1 MKSILLIE
9 DDETITLGIRRFL
22 AKNEYEVT
30 CVNSIALAKAKIFN
44 EPSYSLILLDLN
56 LPDGSGYSFCEYV
69 KARQDIPIIFIT
81 ICDEDGEVIKGLELG
96 ADDYIVKPFRLN
108 VLLARINA
116 ILRRTEQKPSNNK
129 ISCGNV
135 TIDKAK
141 QQAYVNNEKVE
152 LTASEYKLL
161 TLLLE
166 NKEHVLSRT
175 ILLARL
181 WDVDG
186 NFVNDNTLTVTMKR
200 LREKLNH
207 PSFIK
212 TVRGIGYLVEETH
225 E

>member
-1 MKSILLIE
+1 MKRILLLE
-9 DDETITLGIRRFL
+9 DDEAIALGIRKFL

-30 CVNSIALAKAKIFN
+30 CVNSITLAKTTLLN
-44 EPSYSLILLDLN
+44 EPSYELILLDLN

-69 KARQDIPIIFIT
+69 KTRQDTPIIFIT

-116 ILRRTEQKPSNNK
+116 ILRRTAQKPMQNK

-141 QQAYVNNEKVE
+141 QQVFVNDEKVE
-152 LTASEYKLL
+152 LTAGEYKLL
-161 TLLLE
+161 TILLE
-166 NKEHVLSRT
+166 NKEYVLSRT
-175 ILLARL
+175 TLLERL
-181 WDVDG
+181 WDADG

-200 LREKLNH
+200 LREKLHH

-212 TVRGIGYLVEETH
+212 TVRGIGYLVEEPH